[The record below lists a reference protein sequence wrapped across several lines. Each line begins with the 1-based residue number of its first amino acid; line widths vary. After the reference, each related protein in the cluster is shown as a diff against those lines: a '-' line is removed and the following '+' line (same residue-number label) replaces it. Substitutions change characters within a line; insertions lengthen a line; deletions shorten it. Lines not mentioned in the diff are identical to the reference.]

1 MPNVLSWFLTPPLR
15 GERDE
20 WLVLT
25 AWKRSDVAFRCHSFD
40 NLMCP
45 YVCIWPKEFVL
56 TVVVGIWTHWL
67 SKETV
72 CTFVYWHVEVSR
84 LPIAAMAYTSK
95 VPVPAIAS
103 PNKRVKSAEA
113 AVFVCVCFV
122 SRVLPLM
129 QKLHSFLGEK
139 LVPGHVAWW
148 PGGVDFRCFRCIPSQ
163 WTAPVR

>member
-1 MPNVLSWFLTPPLR
+1 MPNVFSWFLTPPLR

-25 AWKRSDVAFRCHSFD
+25 AWKRSDVALKCHSFD
-40 NLMCP
+40 NLMCL
-45 YVCIWPKEFVL
+45 YVSIWPKEFVL

-113 AVFVCVCFV
+113 AVFVCVFCVKSSSLDAKTPQFPRWEV
-122 SRVLPLM
+122 GARACRL
-129 QKLHSFLGEK
+129 
-139 LVPGHVAWW
+139 VAWRS
-148 PGGVDFRCFRCIPSQ
+148 GL
-163 WTAPVR
+163 